1 VLPAVLPSWRL
12 ERFADGLGLVPPGGR
27 AQGGIR
33 IRDRQRPLKSIT
45 QLFRDAAST
54 LALDNLD
61 ATPLEPLLTA
71 EGEYAATST
80 LTGAIDGHRI
90 ERTLAFV
97 LGDDHYT
104 RIDGVTLVPERF
116 AQLRGVVREL
126 SRLYSLGLGFLR
138 RRRYLYEPPVG
149 WGGYPRGL
157 TTEWLAPGYPADDST
172 LTVFPAR
179 PVIETAADSADMML
193 HELGWTGF
201 QPVDATTLPLI
212 TPHLSGQVRSY
223 RGMREGRPRHV
234 HLAILEDGRFFYM
247 SRLDAPA
254 DGVTHVSVLRDL
266 LASVIPLP
274 VPQPPERAA
283 PDGDVFG
290 NWSD

>member
-12 ERFADGLGLVPPGGR
+12 ERFVDGVGLVPPGGR
-27 AQGGIR
+27 TQGGIR

-45 QLFRDAAST
+45 YLFRDAASA
-54 LALDNLD
+54 LALDGLD
-61 ATPLEPLLTA
+61 ATPLEPLLTV
-71 EGEYAATST
+71 EGEYAACST
-80 LTGAIDGHRI
+80 LTGTLEGHRT

-116 AQLRGVVREL
+116 GQMRALVREL
-126 SRLYSLGLGFLR
+126 AHLYSLGLGLLR
-138 RRRYLYEPPVG
+138 RRRYLYEPPRG
-149 WGGYPRGL
+149 WSGYPRAL

-179 PVIETAADSADMML
+179 PMIETGADTLDLML

-201 QPVDATTLPLI
+201 APVDAATQPVT
-212 TPHLSGQVRSY
+212 TPHLTGHVRSY
-223 RGMREGRPRHV
+223 RGLRDGRPRHV
-234 HLAILEDGRFFYM
+234 HLAILEDGRFSYM

-254 DGVTHVSVLRDL
+254 DGITHVAVLRDL
-266 LASVIPLP
+266 IASIIPLP
-274 VPQPPERAA
+274 IPQPPERSA
-283 PDGDVFG
+283 PTNDAFA